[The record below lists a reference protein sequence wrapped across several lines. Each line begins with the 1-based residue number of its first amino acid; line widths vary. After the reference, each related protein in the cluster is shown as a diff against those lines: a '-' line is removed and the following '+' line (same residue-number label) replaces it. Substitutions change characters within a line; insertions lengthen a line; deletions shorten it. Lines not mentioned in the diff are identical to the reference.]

1 MTIQDRIDTYVPAP
15 RTPPGLPDLSARV
28 RAALNDVPGVD
39 TSLVRAAV
47 DGGGDVLLVGRVQW
61 SSEAERVLAHVQQV
75 TGIARLRNRI
85 GFHYDDVDDSRLH
98 GLGLFG

>member
-1 MTIQDRIDTYVPAP
+1 MTIQDRIDTYIPAP
-15 RTPPGLPDLSARV
+15 RTPPGPPDLSVRV

-47 DGGGDVLLVGRVQW
+47 DGGDVLLVGRVQW
-61 SSEAERVLAHVQQV
+61 SSEAEKVVRRVHQV

-85 GFHYDDVDDSRLH
+85 GFHYDDVDDSRLR
-98 GLGLFG
+98 GLSLFG